1 MNNER
6 RDPMLPAFFQPLL
19 EGQSYRNMLYLLISF
34 PLGLAYFIV
43 LVVGLSLGLA
53 LSLIGV
59 GIPLLLG
66 MLALTWGLMAFDRQ
80 ITAALLG
87 VDLPRPPALPRP
99 QRSLWRW
106 VGSYAQ
112 HPHTRAS
119 LGHLLLR
126 LPLGVFSFAVAV
138 CLLALSGGLLA
149 SPVLYRWAPLNIGPL
164 FVVDSAI
171 KAIVAMLVG
180 LLVFVAS
187 AVVMN
192 RLAEAY
198 GRMAADA
205 TERAARESALLASEE
220 QLASVAAPQ
229 ASFRR

>member
-1 MNNER
+1 MNSDMR
-6 RDPMLPAFFQPLL
+6 GSAIPPFFQPIL
-19 EGQSYRNMLYLLISF
+19 EAQTYRNMLYLLLGF

-66 MLALTWGLMAFDRQ
+66 MLALTWGLMAFDRR

-87 VDLPRPPALPRP
+87 VDMPRPPALPRP
-99 QRSLWRW
+99 QRNLWRW

-138 CLLALSGGLLA
+138 CLLSLSGGLMA
-149 SPVLYRWAPLNIGPL
+149 APVLYRWGAVNVGPL
-164 FVVDSAI
+164 FVVDSDI
-171 KAIVAMLVG
+171 KAVVAMLVG
-180 LLVFVAS
+180 LLLFVAS

-192 RLAEAY
+192 RLAAAY
-198 GRMAADA
+198 GRMAAA
-205 TERAARESALLASEE
+205 ASQRAARESALLASEE
-220 QLASVAAPQ
+220 YVASTNAPQ